1 MFSLPESGDDDVSE
15 KQHQFYCLW
24 FYPTG
29 EKYWHSCH
37 KLCIHV
43 YPYCIYVYY
52 WLLLINTYIYCI
64 QVTIPILYTGKQEV
78 WLNKIKVVTSSAIMS
93 IYIFTFCTDF
103 AHFVNV
109 FHVYRFVH
117 LYCYWIFANCSC
129 EQNMNIC
136 YELTLGTELFFIN
149 CCWEQNDFKY

>member
-1 MFSLPESGDDDVSE
+1 VKWDQLCSLYQMSGDDDVSE

-29 EKYWHSCH
+29 EKYWLSQTLHTCVS
-37 KLCIHV
+37 LLYTCI
-43 YPYCIYVYY
+43 
-52 WLLLINTYIYCI
+52 LLTPLNKHIH
-64 QVTIPILYTGKQEV
+64 ILYTGKQEV
-78 WLNKIKVVTSSAIMS
+78 WLNKIKVVTPSAIMS

-109 FHVYRFVH
+109 FHLYIFVH
-117 LYCYWIFANCSC
+117 LYCYWIVANCSC
-129 EQNMNIC
+129 EQNMNIF
-136 YELTLGTELFFIN
+136 YELTLGTELFFID